1 MEAFLGRILSRYG
14 YRIVDSRTKKWKTNL
29 ADFVLALLYTSM
41 SVYNAFGS
49 INDFEIRDQ
58 NNNIS
63 MAVLPTLFLI
73 ATNIILL
80 IRLHIKHKLRFSA
93 EIENVSDWLQDC
105 WRYDDIIDYGINL
118 RISIIEFG
126 YLLDALILIF
136 IWRYEG
142 SIVDAIAAIAL
153 VSALITFFDDVI
165 EIIFNTYTIRV
176 KIGLVKCVEK

>member
-14 YRIVDSRTKKWKTNL
+14 YRIVDSRTKNWKTNL

-105 WRYDDIIDYGINL
+105 WRYDDIID
-118 RISIIEFG
+118 
-126 YLLDALILIF
+126 
-136 IWRYEG
+136 
-142 SIVDAIAAIAL
+142 
-153 VSALITFFDDVI
+153 
-165 EIIFNTYTIRV
+165 
-176 KIGLVKCVEK
+176 

>member
-14 YRIVDSRTKKWKTNL
+14 YRIVDSRTKNWKTNL

-73 ATNIILL
+73 ATNLILL

-118 RISIIEFG
+118 RISGCMQMVPLCLSHHTKECGF
-126 YLLDALILIF
+126 
-136 IWRYEG
+136 RHNR
-142 SIVDAIAAIAL
+142 SM
-153 VSALITFFDDVI
+153 ITLKGKLSELTDVW
-165 EIIFNTYTIRV
+165 ELSLPC
-176 KIGLVKCVEK
+176 G